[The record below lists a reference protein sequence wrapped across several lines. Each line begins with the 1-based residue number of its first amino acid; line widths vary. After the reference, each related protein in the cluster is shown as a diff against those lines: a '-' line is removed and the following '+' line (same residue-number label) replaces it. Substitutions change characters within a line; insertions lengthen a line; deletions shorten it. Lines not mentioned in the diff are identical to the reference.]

1 MREVAFIKQNK
12 EKWLSFE
19 KAIFNDNFKDS
30 DELASDYIQIIND
43 LSYAQTYYPKSKIV
57 GYLNQLA
64 AKAFQK
70 IYKTK
75 KQDTNRFIRF
85 WKSEVPLIM
94 YEYRKY
100 VYIAFALFTLF
111 TAIGAI
117 SAANDGEF
125 VRSILGDEYV
135 NMTLENIEAGDPVAV
150 YKSGSNWGSFIG
162 ITINN
167 LRVGL
172 IAFIL
177 GVFGG
182 IGTVWILFKNC
193 IMLGS
198 FQYFFYEK
206 EVLWESVRGIWIHGA
221 MEIFAIVIEAAA
233 GLVLGASILFPGTY
247 SRLESFKRGVKTGVK
262 ILISTFPFTFSA
274 GFLEGFV
281 TRYSNMMPNWLS
293 VGIILGTLGIISY
306 YYLLYPFKVYKK
318 TQSAITPQS
327 TPTSLTLHAI

>member
-19 KAIFNDNFKDS
+19 KAIFNDDFEDS
-30 DELASDYIQIIND
+30 DELASQYIQIIND
-43 LSYAQTYYPKSKIV
+43 LSYAQTYYPKSKV
-57 GYLNQLA
+57 VVYLNQLS
-64 AKAFQK
+64 AKAFQN

-75 KQDTNRFIRF
+75 REDSNRFVRF
-85 WKSEVPLIM
+85 WKTEVPLLA
-94 YEYRKY
+94 YEYRKFI
-100 VYIAFALFTLF
+100 YIAFVVFSLF
-111 TAIGAI
+111 TAIGVI

-125 VRSILGDEYV
+125 VRSILGDSYV
-135 NMTLENIEAGDPVAV
+135 DMTLENIEAGDPVAV
-150 YKSGSNWGSFIG
+150 YKGGSNWGSFIG

-182 IGTVWILFKNC
+182 IGTLWVLFRNC
-193 IMLGS
+193 VMLGS
-198 FQYFFYEK
+198 FQYFFYDK
-206 EVLWESVRGIWIHGA
+206 GVLWESVRGIWIHGS

-233 GLVLGASILFPGTY
+233 GLILGASILFPGTY
-247 SRLESFKRGVKTGVK
+247 SRMQSFKKGVKVGVK

-281 TRYSNMMPNWLS
+281 TRYSNIMPNWLS
-293 VGIILGTLGIISY
+293 VGIILTTLGIISY
-306 YYLLYPFKVYKK
+306 YYLIYPFKVYREVQGEFLKLE
-318 TQSAITPQS
+318 TV
-327 TPTSLTLHAI
+327 